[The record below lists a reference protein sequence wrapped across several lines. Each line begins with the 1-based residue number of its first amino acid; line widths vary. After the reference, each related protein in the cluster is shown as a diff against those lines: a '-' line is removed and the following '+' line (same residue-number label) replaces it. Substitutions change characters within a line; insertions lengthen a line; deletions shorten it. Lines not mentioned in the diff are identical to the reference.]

1 MKKKDLILIL
11 IMILAALA
19 VLFIG
24 LSGRNKITTL
34 PDTETAPD
42 EITETMDNGS
52 QIEAIAGD
60 STYSETVIAEVAS
73 YFEKNPAESYLLVRT
88 NQSSSPPIP
97 LNEEYSFTVKQRDG
111 SENVI
116 HVGVNSFYME
126 SSNCD
131 NQNCVEEGTVTLDNM
146 NERVLFN
153 MILCLPHQLSLE
165 MLTPDEAKTVL
176 LDLLAQQETVQQV
189 ANGSATQTEDNSLAE
204 LNEESAEA
212 GQS

>member
-11 IMILAALA
+11 IMILAAMA
-19 VLFIG
+19 VMLIG
-24 LSGRNKITTL
+24 LSDRNKKQPL

-42 EITETMDNGS
+42 EITETIDNGS
-52 QIEAIAGD
+52 EIETMPD
-60 STYSETVIAEVAS
+60 YSEYSDAVKAEASS

-97 LNEEYSFTVKQRDG
+97 LNEEYSFTVKQHDG

-165 MLTPDEAKTVL
+165 MLTPDEARTVL
-176 LDLLAQQETVQQV
+176 LDLLAQQETLQQA
-189 ANGSATQTEDNSLAE
+189 ANGSGTQTEDNSQAGLSE
-204 LNEESAEA
+204 GTAEA
-212 GQS
+212 GQ

>member
-19 VLFIG
+19 VLLIG
-24 LSGRNKITTL
+24 LSGRNKKTTVA
-34 PDTETAPD
+34 DTETAPD

-52 QIEAIAGD
+52 QIEAIAGH
-60 STYSETVIAEVAS
+60 SAYSETVIAEAAS

-97 LNEEYSFTVKQRDG
+97 LNEEYSFTVKQHNG

-165 MLTPDEAKTVL
+165 MLTPDEARTVFL
-176 LDLLAQQETVQQV
+176 EMLAQQETLQQT
-189 ANGSATQTEDNSLAE
+189 GSGSVTQTEDNSLAE